1 MNAGRDAGRDGRT
14 GADPRG
20 GYASWVAWI
29 DDFRRGDDRG
39 LESLPA
45 IDGRMGTYV
54 EARLL
59 ERLSAAFSER
69 VRTWQTALG
78 RRIVATPPRDEAQV
92 AALLRDAAPGLEPLA
107 RVAASSRLP
116 RPMAAAMHDLLAH
129 TRAGARDAVRE
140 SARRLREP
148 ELPPRL
154 PRQRR
159 TAVTAPPAASGA
171 PSVPVVPAPRDP
183 GALGSVRPAPSES
196 RQRVR

>member
-1 MNAGRDAGRDGRT
+1 MNAGRDAGRPGGA

-20 GYASWVAWI
+20 GYASWVGWI

-39 LESLPA
+39 LEALPP

-92 AALLRDAAPGLEPLA
+92 AALLRDAGPGLEPLA

-140 SARRLREP
+140 SARRVQEP

-154 PRQRR
+154 PRQPR
-159 TAVTAPPAASGA
+159 AGAGAPAAST
-171 PSVPVVPAPRDP
+171 PVVPAPRDP
-183 GALGSVRPAPSES
+183 GALGSLRPTHAA
-196 RQRVR
+196 QRVR